1 MLTVNIHE
9 AKTHLSSLLES
20 AAKGEPFIIAK
31 AGKPL
36 VKFVPLDALEPVTLA
51 GSGSWPG
58 RSRCRMIS
66 TEWEVPRSNISSAA
80 NHEAAIGYA
89 IAAVGGRAPRA
100 LAAARPQDDRGRA
113 ESADIQRD
121 KYMGSR
127 DQI

>member
-58 RSRCRMIS
+58 RSRCPMIS
-66 TEWEVPRSNISSAA
+66 TGWERLRSGSFLAA
-80 NHEAAIGYA
+80 TRETAARYP
-89 IAAVGGRAPRA
+89 IAAVGR
-100 LAAARPQDDRGRA
+100 
-113 ESADIQRD
+113 
-121 KYMGSR
+121 K
-127 DQI
+127 